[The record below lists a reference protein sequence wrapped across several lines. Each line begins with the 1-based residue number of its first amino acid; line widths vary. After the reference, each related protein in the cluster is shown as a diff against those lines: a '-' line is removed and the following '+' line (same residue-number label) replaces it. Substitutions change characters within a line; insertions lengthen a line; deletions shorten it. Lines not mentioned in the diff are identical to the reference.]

1 MNNST
6 GNNKNDNN
14 KNAKTSLTILLVALI
29 LTVLFNFFTLSNN
42 LKSMREISYDK
53 FLELVEKNKIEKVEL
68 QSGKLVIYPN
78 QELIEESDEIS
89 LNSKTLYTGRFPDYD
104 LKNVLKEHNVE
115 FSTPIIEN
123 NIFLNSIVNY
133 VMPLLLTY
141 TILYILFAFL
151 GKKFG
156 GGIFS
161 AGKANAKVYV
171 QKETGVTFNDVAG
184 QDEAKESLKEI
195 VDFLNNT
202 EKYSKIGAV
211 QPKGA
216 LLVGPPGTGKT
227 LLAKAVAG
235 EANVSFLSI
244 SGSDFVEMY
253 VGVGASRVR
262 NLYKQAA
269 EKAPCIVFID
279 EIDAIGKKRDSN
291 GGNDE
296 REQTLNQLL
305 SEMDGFDVSKGIV
318 MLAATNRP
326 EVLDKA
332 LLRPGRFDRRIIV
345 ERPDLPGR
353 ENILKV
359 HAKKVA
365 LADNVDLKK
374 IALATSGAVGADLA
388 NMVNEAA
395 LRAVRLGRDKV
406 SQEDLMEAVEIV
418 IAGKEKKDR
427 IMSDKEK
434 RIVAFHEVGHAL
446 LSALQKNSTPV
457 QKITIVPRTMG
468 SLGYT
473 MQVPEEEKYLENKEE
488 ILEQIT
494 VLLGGRAAEE
504 VEFKSITTGASND
517 IQKAT
522 SMARAIVTQYGM
534 TDKFDMVMLE
544 DVQNKYL
551 DGRTVLNCS
560 ELTAHEIDK
569 EVIQIIKSCHKKAVQ
584 ILNENKE
591 ALTQISEY
599 LISKE
604 SITGEEFTE
613 ILEKI
618 LGRTLDD
625 KKNNKDKLPKKIP
638 LNTSKDIYLK
648 NKQKIKKS
656 IKHKLIENYKKY
668 KKKLK

>member
-1 MNNST
+1 MENKNSQN
-6 GNNKNDNN
+6 NNKKNN
-14 KNAKTSLTILLVALI
+14 NGKASLIILLVALA
-29 LTVLFNFFTLSNN
+29 LTLIFNFVTLNNN

-53 FLELVEKNKIEKVEL
+53 FLDLVEQGKVEKVEL
-68 QSGKLVIYPN
+68 QSGRLVIYPN
-78 QELIEESDEIS
+78 YDLLEEDDEIS
-89 LNSKTLYTGRFPDYD
+89 SSSKMLYTGRFPDYD
-104 LKNVLKEHNVE
+104 LKSTLKENNVE
-115 FSTPIIEN
+115 FSTPIIDN

-133 VMPLLLTY
+133 VIPIMFTY
-141 TILYILFAFL
+141 TILYLIFAVL
-151 GKKFG
+151 GRRLG
-156 GGIFS
+156 GGLFS

-171 QKETGVTFNDVAG
+171 QKETGVTFKDVAG
-184 QDEAKESLKEI
+184 QDEAKESLQEI
-195 VDFLNNT
+195 VDFLHNP

-262 NLYKQAA
+262 NLYKQAI

-279 EIDAIGKKRDSN
+279 EIDAIGKKRDSH

-305 SEMDGFDVSKGIV
+305 SEMDGFDTSKGIV
-318 MLAATNRP
+318 ILAATNRP
-326 EVLDKA
+326 EVLDSA

-345 ERPDLPGR
+345 EKPDLAGR

-359 HAKKVA
+359 HAEKVI
-365 LADNVDLKK
+365 LEDNVDLNK

-395 LRAVRLGRDKV
+395 LRAVRLGREKV
-406 SQEDLMEAVEIV
+406 SQEDLMEAVEVV

-427 IMSDKEK
+427 ILSEKEK

-446 LSALQKNSTPV
+446 ATALQKNSKPV

-468 SLGYT
+468 ALGYT
-473 MQVPEEEKYLENKEE
+473 MQIPEEEKYLESKDE
-488 ILEQIT
+488 ILDQIT
-494 VLLGGRAAEE
+494 VLLAGRAAEE
-504 VEFKSITTGASND
+504 IEFNSITTGASND
-517 IQKAT
+517 IEKAT
-522 SMARAIVTQYGM
+522 SLTRAMVSQYGM
-534 TDKFDMVMLE
+534 TEKFDMTMLE
-544 DVQNKYL
+544 DVKNRYL

-560 ELTAHEIDK
+560 EATFHEIDK
-569 EVIQIIKSCHKKAVQ
+569 EVIKIIKSCHQKALN
-584 ILNENKE
+584 ILNENRE
-591 ALTQISEY
+591 VLTKISEH

-604 SITGEEFTE
+604 TITGEEFME
-613 ILEKI
+613 ILNKT
-618 LGRTLDD
+618 LG
-625 KKNNKDKLPKKIP
+625 KDFIKYEAPKKKVIKTP
-638 LNTSKDIYLK
+638 EIK
-648 NKQKIKKS
+648 NSPKKVTKKSKIKNS
-656 IKHKLIENYKKY
+656 LVEKY
-668 KKKLK
+668 KSFKNFRKK